1 MAALDRLKKHFMN
14 EETGDI
20 YAIIDEKIEADTEF
34 QDSLTDLS
42 DEDKQQLIAEK
53 KSELVKSEFSALL
66 EKTKKA
72 EEIKENQEIRAKKA
86 EMLAK
91 TLKLEKE
98 TPKNDFSLNDIRAL
112 SDVHDEDVEE
122 VVNLAKLRNI
132 SVAEAKKDQYIIAY
146 LKTRIE
152 ERASAANTNTNTT
165 RRTNFKTPDEEL
177 VKKVKNNEDMT
188 DDEMKLAA
196 RQMVE
201 SFNKR

>member
-1 MAALDRLKKHFMN
+1 MENEIDQQA
-14 EETGDI
+14 EETAEVEETETNDVQEEVKE
-20 YAIIDEKIEADTEF
+20 EKPE
-34 QDSLTDLS
+34 LTL
-42 DEDKQQLIAEK
+42 EQQRGILQRKLTKINKKLGIVEEK
-53 KSELVKSEFSALL
+53 P
-66 EKTKKA
+66 
-72 EEIKENQEIRAKKA
+72 Q
-86 EMLAK
+86 
-91 TLKLEKE
+91 EKE
-98 TPKNDFSLNDIRAL
+98 TPKNTDMSLKDIRAL

-122 VVNLAKLRNI
+122 IVNLAKLRNI

-165 RRTNFKTPDEEL
+165 RRTNFKTPNEEL
-177 VKKVKNNEDMT
+177 IKKVKNNEDMT